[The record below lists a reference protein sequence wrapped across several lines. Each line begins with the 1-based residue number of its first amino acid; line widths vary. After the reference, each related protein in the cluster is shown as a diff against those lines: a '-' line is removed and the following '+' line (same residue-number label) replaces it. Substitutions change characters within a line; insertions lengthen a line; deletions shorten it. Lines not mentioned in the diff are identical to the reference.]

1 MNEIIKFDNDQRLVF
16 GWANIIKDE
25 DGEVYVDSQG
35 DFIEDIGEL
44 EKAAYD
50 YVLHSRNGAEMHINQ
65 NVARVVESFVVTPDK
80 LEALGL
86 VSKSENIPAGWWIG
100 FKVDNDD
107 VWEKVK
113 NGSYTGFSVHG
124 KGQREIVDM
133 TMSKVHGEGDI
144 ERSLKEH
151 KKKGKHSKKHMDEM
165 RRRIMSGDT
174 MALAHSR
181 ASRTVGKGAGKD
193 KISTV
198 MREFYAKKLKN
209 AQGKIVTDRGQAMAI
224 AISESKKLK
233 KAHKAGHP
241 RLKDPK
247 GGLTQAGREH
257 FKRTE
262 GANLKPGVK
271 GPANTPEKMRRKGS
285 FLTRF
290 FTNPSGPMVKPN
302 GQPSRLAL
310 SANAWGEPVPKN
322 RQDAAKL
329 AAKGRRLLE
338 RYQNVKKDITPGD
351 VHVANTEWDYK
362 KKKKKKI
369 SKAKPIPTKPKLW
382 QSVLAETKSK
392 FNVYPSA
399 YANAWASKTY
409 KARGGTWKMSKK

>member
-1 MNEIIKFDNDQRLVF
+1 MNEVIKFDQDQQLVF
-16 GWANIIKDE
+16 GWANIIKDA

-35 DFIEDIGEL
+35 DFIDDIGQL

-86 VSKSENIPAGWWIG
+86 VSKTDSVPAGWWIG
-100 FKVDNDD
+100 FKVDDESFL
-107 VWEKVK
+107 EKVK
-113 NGSYTGFSVHG
+113 DGSYSGLSVHG

-133 TMSKVHGEGDI
+133 EMVGKAISEKDEKK
-144 ERSLKEH
+144 LKA
-151 KKKGKHSKKHMDEM
+151 HSKHHTPKHIKDM
-165 RRRIMSGDT
+165 RKRILSGKSFNQ
-174 MALAHSR
+174 AHMESQK
-181 ASRTVGKGAGKD
+181 AVGKAEGKD
-193 KISTV
+193 KIAMV

-224 AISESKKLK
+224 AIAKSKKK
-233 KAHKAGHP
+233 VSK

-247 GGLTQAGREH
+247 GGLTAAGRAH

-271 GPANTPEKMRRKGS
+271 GKADTPEKMRRKGS

-290 FTNPSGPMVKPN
+290 FTNPSGPMTKPN
-302 GQPSRLAL
+302 GKPTRLAL

-322 RQDAAKL
+322 RSDAARL
-329 AAKGRRLLE
+329 AAKGRRLLD
-338 RYQNVKKDITPGD
+338 RYKNVKENFTPGD
-351 VHVANTEWDYK
+351 VHVDNTE
-362 KKKKKKI
+362 
-369 SKAKPIPTKPKLW
+369 
-382 QSVLAETKSK
+382 
-392 FNVYPSA
+392 
-399 YANAWASKTY
+399 
-409 KARGGTWKMSKK
+409 

>member
-1 MNEIIKFDNDQRLVF
+1 MNEVIKFDNEQKLVF

-25 DGEVYVDSQG
+25 DGEIYVDSQG
-35 DFIEDIGEL
+35 DFIDDIGQL

-80 LEALGL
+80 LEALNL
-86 VSKSENIPAGWWIG
+86 VSKTDAIPAGWWIG
-100 FKVDNDD
+100 FKVDDDD

-113 NGSYTGFSVHG
+113 DGSYTGFSVHG
-124 KGQREIVDM
+124 KGKRELVDM
-133 TMSKVHGEGDI
+133 SM
-144 ERSLKEH
+144 
-151 KKKGKHSKKHMDEM
+151 
-165 RRRIMSGDT
+165 
-174 MALAHSR
+174 
-181 ASRTVGKGAGKD
+181 VGKAAKLSAKDEKKMKSHAKHHTPKHLKDMRKRILAGESFMQAHKNTQKTIGKADKD
-193 KISTV
+193 KVAMV

-224 AISESKKLK
+224 AIAQSKKK
-233 KAHKAGHP
+233 VSK

-247 GGLTQAGREH
+247 GGLTAAGRAH

-271 GPANTPEKMRRKGS
+271 GAADTPEKMRRKGS

-290 FTNPSGPMVKPN
+290 FTNPSGPMVRPN
-302 GQPSRLAL
+302 GKPSRLAL

-322 RQDAAKL
+322 RSDAAKL

-338 RYQNVKKDITPGD
+338 RYKNVKKDLTPGD
-351 VHVANTEWDYK
+351 VHVDTLIQNSNK
-362 KKKKKKI
+362 KKKKKKKMV
-369 SKAKPIPTKPKLW
+369 SVYKAKPVPTKPKLW
-382 QSVLAETKSK
+382 ASSLAEARAK
-392 FNVYPSA
+392 FDVYPSA
-399 YANAWASKTY
+399 YANAWAAKRYKSK
-409 KARGGTWKMSKK
+409 GGTWKMGKK

>member
-35 DFIEDIGEL
+35 DFIDDIGEL

-86 VSKSENIPAGWWIG
+86 VSKSDNIPAGWWIG

-113 NGSYTGFSVHG
+113 DGSYTGFSVHG
-124 KGQREIVDM
+124 KGKRELVDM
-133 TMSKVHGEGDI
+133 EMLEVGKAISTKDEKK
-144 ERSLKEH
+144 LKA
-151 KKKGKHSKKHMDEM
+151 HSKHHTPKHIKDM
-165 RRRIMSGDT
+165 RKRILDGKT
-174 MALAHSR
+174 FNQAHMESQK
-181 ASRTVGKGAGKD
+181 AVGKGAGKD
-193 KISTV
+193 KIGMV
-198 MREFYAKKLKN
+198 MREFYNKKLKSSS
-209 AQGKIVTDRGQAMAI
+209 GKLVTDRKQAMAI
-224 AISESKKLK
+224 AISESKKVK
-233 KAHKAGHP
+233 KSHKVGHP
-241 RLKDPK
+241 ILKDPK